1 MSEEGAVYETVQKFG
16 QTAPFCAKTHS
27 LDEASQTVRVP

>member
-1 MSEEGAVYETVQKFG
+1 MYEEGAVYETVQEFG

-27 LDEASQTVRVP
+27 LDEGFQTVRVP